1 MAEWGVDS
9 EVKPLKLIAVHTPTV
24 EELEAVRQNPRE
36 NLFVASPNVQKAIT
50 QHSALVSVLRE
61 EGVKVFDIP
70 SLSGMMRPN
79 LVFCR
84 DLAVVTKKGAIICSF
99 ALPPRRGE
107 EKVVRQFFGMLG
119 IPVILDINKQ
129 HPGLSFEGGDL
140 VFINEEVVAIGESER
155 TVSVVCEIFSQLGIF
170 KRILTFPLSKGFIHL
185 DTVFTMIDEHVG
197 LSYIPVLPNRLIRE
211 LQVLGIKIISV
222 ASWKELGNLAA
233 NILTLRPGK
242 VISAA
247 ENTETNSNLKR
258 HGIDVI
264 EVELSEFLKGLG
276 GPRCLTLPLAR

>member
-1 MAEWGVDS
+1 MVEWGVDS
-9 EVKPLKLIAVHTPTV
+9 DVKPLKSIAVHTPTV
-24 EELEAVRQNPRE
+24 GELEVIRRNPRE
-36 NLFVASPNVQKAIT
+36 NLFVASPDVQKAIT
-50 QHSALVSVLRE
+50 QHSALVGVLHE

-84 DLAVVTKKGAIICSF
+84 DLAVITKKGAIICSF

-107 EKVVRQFFGMLG
+107 EKVVRQFFEMLG
-119 IPVILDINKQ
+119 IPVILDISKQ
-129 HPGLSFEGGDL
+129 HPDLSFEGGDL
-140 VFINEEVVAIGESER
+140 VFINENVVAIGESER
-155 TVSVVCEIFSQLGIF
+155 TVSMIREILGQLGIF
-170 KRILTFPLSKGFIHL
+170 KRILAFPLSKGFIHL
-185 DTVFTMIDEHVG
+185 DTVFTMIEEHVG
-197 LSYIPVLPNRLIRE
+197 LSYVPVIPDRLTRE
-211 LQVLGIKIISV
+211 LQVLGIKLISV
-222 ASWKELGNLAA
+222 SSWKELGNLAA
-233 NILTLRPGK
+233 NVLTLRPGK

-276 GPRCLTLPLAR
+276 GPRCLTLPLER

>member
-1 MAEWGVDS
+1 MVEWGADS
-9 EVKPLKLIAVHTPTV
+9 DVKPLKSIAVHTPTV
-24 EELEAVRQNPRE
+24 EELEAIRRNPRE
-36 NLFVASPNVQKAIT
+36 NLFVASPDVQKAIT

-107 EKVVRQFFGMLG
+107 EKVVQHFFGMLG
-119 IPVILDINKQ
+119 IPVFLDISKQ
-129 HPGLSFEGGDL
+129 HPDLSFEGGDL
-140 VFINEEVVAIGESER
+140 VFINETVAIGESER
-155 TVSVVCEIFSQLGIF
+155 TVSVISEIFNQLGIF
-170 KRILTFPLSKGFIHL
+170 KKILAFPLPKGFIHL
-185 DTVFTMIDEHVG
+185 DTVFTMIEEHVG
-197 LSYIPVLPNRLIRE
+197 LSYIPVLPARFIKE
-211 LQVLGIKIISV
+211 LQALGIKLISV
-222 ASWKELGNLAA
+222 SSWKELGNLAA
-233 NILTLRPGK
+233 NVLTLRPGK

-247 ENTETNSNLKR
+247 ENTGTNSNLKQ